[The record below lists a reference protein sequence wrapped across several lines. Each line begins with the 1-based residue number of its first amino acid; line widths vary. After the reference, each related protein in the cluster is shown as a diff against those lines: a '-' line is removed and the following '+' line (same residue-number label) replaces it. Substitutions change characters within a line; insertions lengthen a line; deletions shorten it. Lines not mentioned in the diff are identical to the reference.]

1 MKRTFS
7 IPALKAGIDVYGKKE
22 MRLDTSVQKL
32 KGVGP
37 KAAEALA
44 KKEIFTVGD
53 LLRFYPAEY
62 DFFTEPETAAQAPAG
77 SFCTLRLTMVGSGS
91 TLRRGTRVISHFEG
105 SDGTG
110 KVRLTFFNMP
120 YVRQTLTAGAA
131 FVFRGILRQTGG
143 GSRYM
148 EQPRFYTLQQY
159 GRLMGTLQPRYR
171 QIRGIGESRM
181 RTLLKT
187 AVEET
192 RGLADDLPQNMQ
204 EKYDLI
210 GQRQAVSTIHF
221 PPDRGSLQA
230 ARRRLIFDEFFSFII
245 GVRRQKS
252 EEGERSNPRPMK
264 TGAADQGTGRAEPY
278 AFPEPSSLPDGY
290 TNNTMDTS
298 MDISM
303 DLSMDLSMDTAMDSG
318 WCGRLLHSLPFS
330 LTQEQARAWEEIRGD
345 LTGPVLMNRLVQ
357 GDVGSGKTILAFL
370 ALVLCAENGR
380 QGALM
385 APTEVLARQHMEGF
399 TRYMEK
405 AGLPVRAV
413 LLTGSLRRQ
422 ERKEALQ
429 EIADGSAHVVI
440 GTHALFQDAVEF
452 HDLGLVVTD
461 EQHRFGVRQRSGLA
475 DKGKDV
481 PVLVMSATPIPRTL
495 AIILYG
501 ELQVSS
507 LRQLP
512 PGRLPIKSL
521 AMQDTR
527 RGAAYRFILSEIKK
541 GRQCYVICP
550 AVEEGEMQEI
560 ENVSDYTEKLSAAL
574 PPGLRIGSMTGR
586 MRPEEKTAVMDA
598 FSAGSI
604 DILVSTTVIE
614 VGINVPNASVILI
627 ENAERF
633 GLSQLHQLRGRVGRG
648 QEQSYCIF
656 LYRGR
661 EKPERLAVLEQNSNG
676 FSIAEQ
682 DLKARGPG
690 DLFGVRQSGLP
701 QFTLADLYE
710 DADILK
716 EAAACAD
723 EILRE
728 NPGYRCAEERVV
740 DYSTI

>member
-1 MKRTFS
+1 M
-7 IPALKAGIDVYGKKE
+7 GKD

-37 KAAEALA
+37 KAAESLA
-44 KKEIFTVGD
+44 KKEIFTVGE
-53 LLRFYPAEY
+53 LLRFYPVEY
-62 DFFTEPETAAQAPAG
+62 DWFTEPEYAAESAPGSLTA
-77 SFCTLRLTMVGSGS
+77 LRLTIIGNGSIFRKGA
-91 TLRRGTRVISHFEG
+91 RVISHFEG
-105 SDGTG
+105 SDGTA

-120 YVRQTLTAGAA
+120 YVRQTLGAGTS
-131 FVFRGILRQTGG
+131 FVFRGLLRQSGAG
-143 GSRYM
+143 NLYM
-148 EQPRFYTLQQY
+148 EQPRFYSAAQY
-159 GRLMGTLQPRYR
+159 KGLMGTLQPRYR

-187 AVEET
+187 AIEET
-192 RGLADDLPQNMQ
+192 AGLSDDLSPAVR
-204 EKYDLI
+204 EKYSLI
-210 GQRQAVSTIHF
+210 GQREAVRTIHF
-221 PPDRGSLQA
+221 PLDRESLQS

-252 EEGERSNPRPMK
+252 EEGERKNPRPMVRPSPA
-264 TGAADQGTGRAEPY
+264 AAD
-278 AFPEPSSLPDGY
+278 
-290 TNNTMDTS
+290 
-298 MDISM
+298 
-303 DLSMDLSMDTAMDSG
+303 
-318 WCGRLLHSLPFS
+318 WCQLFLKS
-330 LTQEQARAWEEIRGD
+330 LTFTLTDEQKRAWEEIRAD
-345 LTGPVLMNRLVQ
+345 LTGPHLMNRLVQ
-357 GDVGSGKTILAFL
+357 GDVGSGKTVLAFL
-370 ALVLCAENGR
+370 ALVLCAQNGR

-399 TRYMEK
+399 ADAMRK
-405 AGLPVRAV
+405 AGLPVKAV
-413 LLTGSLRRQ
+413 LLTGSVKGKA
-422 ERKEALQ
+422 RKEALQ
-429 EIADGSAHVVI
+429 SIADGSAGVVI

-452 HDLGLVVTD
+452 HDLSLVITD
-461 EQHRFGVRQRSGLA
+461 EQHRFGVRQRTGLA
-475 DKGKDV
+475 DKGENV

-521 AMQDTR
+521 AMQDSQ
-527 RGAAYRFILSEIKK
+527 RGRAYRFILSEIGK

-560 ENVSDYTEKLSAAL
+560 ENVSDYAEKLKSAL
-574 PPGLRIGSMTGR
+574 PPHLRIDSMTGR
-586 MRPEEKTAVMDA
+586 LRPEEKNAVMER
-598 FSAGSI
+598 FSAGDT

-614 VGINVPNASVILI
+614 VGINVPNATVILI

-648 QEQSYCIF
+648 RDQSYCIF
-656 LYRGR
+656 LYNGR
-661 EKPERLAVLEQNSNG
+661 EKPERLAVLEKNSNG

-682 DLKARGPG
+682 DLKTRGPG

-716 EAAACAD
+716 EAAACAE

-728 NPGYRCAEERVV
+728 NPGFHCGQERTV
-740 DYSTI
+740 DYATI

>member
-62 DFFTEPETAAQAPAG
+62 DFFTEPETAAEAPAG
-77 SFCTLRLTMVGSGS
+77 SFCTLCLTMVGSGS
-91 TLRRGTRVISHFEG
+91 TLRRGARVISHFEG

-210 GQRQAVSTIHF
+210 GQREAVSTIHF

-264 TGAADQGTGRAEPY
+264 TGAADKGTGPADPSSTESSS
-278 AFPEPSSLPDGY
+278 FPEGY
-290 TNNTMDTS
+290 TDTSKDIFKDTS
-298 MDISM
+298 MEVS
-303 DLSMDLSMDTAMDSG
+303 LDTPVDSG
-318 WCGRLLHSLPFS
+318 WCGRLLQSLPFS

-345 LTGPVLMNRLVQ
+345 LTGPLLMNRLVQ

-413 LLTGSLRRQ
+413 LLTGSLKRQ

-429 EIADGSAHVVI
+429 AIADGSDHVVI

-461 EQHRFGVRQRSGLA
+461 EQHRFGVLQRSGLA

-512 PGRLPIKSL
+512 PGRQPIKSL

-527 RGAAYRFILSEIKK
+527 RGSAYRFILSEIKK

-574 PPGLRIGSMTGR
+574 PPELRIDSMTGR

-614 VGINVPNASVILI
+614 VGINVPNATVILI

>member
-1 MKRTFS
+1 
-7 IPALKAGIDVYGKKE
+7 

-37 KAAEALA
+37 RAAEALA

-62 DFFTEPETAAQAPAG
+62 DFFTEPETAAEAPAG

-91 TLRRGTRVISHFEG
+91 ILRRGARVISHFEG

-131 FVFRGILRQTGG
+131 FIFRGILRQTAG

-159 GRLMGTLQPRYR
+159 ERLMGTLQPRYR

-192 RGLADDLPQNMQ
+192 GGLADDLPQNMQ
-204 EKYDLI
+204 EKYGLI
-210 GQRQAVSTIHF
+210 GQRLAVSTIHF

-245 GVRRQKS
+245 GIRRQKS
-252 EEGERSNPRPMK
+252 EEGERRNSRPMK
-264 TGAADQGTGRAEPY
+264 TGPAVQGTGLAEPSS
-278 AFPEPSSLPDGY
+278 FPEPSSSPEGY
-290 TNNTMDTS
+290 TDTS

-303 DLSMDLSMDTAMDSG
+303 ATAMDSG
-318 WCGRLLHSLPFS
+318 WCGRLLQSLPFS

-345 LTGPVLMNRLVQ
+345 LTGPLLMNRLVQ

-413 LLTGSLRRQ
+413 LLTGSLKRQ

-429 EIADGSAHVVI
+429 AIADGSTHVVI
-440 GTHALFQDAVEF
+440 GTHALFQEAVEF
-452 HDLGLVVTD
+452 HDLGLVITD
-461 EQHRFGVRQRSGLA
+461 EQHRFGVRQRAGLA

-507 LRQLP
+507 LRELP
-512 PGRLPIKSL
+512 PGRQPIKSL

-527 RGAAYRFILSEIKK
+527 RGSAYRFILSEIKK

-560 ENVSDYTEKLSAAL
+560 ENVSDYTEKLSASL
-574 PPGLRIGSMTGR
+574 PSGLRIGSMTGR

-614 VGINVPNASVILI
+614 VGINVPNATVILI

>member
-1 MKRTFS
+1 MSVEK
-7 IPALKAGIDVYGKKE
+7 D

-37 KAAEALA
+37 RAAEALA

-62 DFFTEPETAAQAPAG
+62 DFFTEPETVDQASAG
-77 SFCTLRLTMVGSGS
+77 SFCTLRLTVVGNGS
-91 TLRRGTRVISHFEG
+91 TFRRGARVISHFEG
-105 SDGTG
+105 ADGTG

-120 YVRQTLTAGAA
+120 YVRQTLAAGAA
-131 FVFRGILRQTGG
+131 FVFRGILRQAAG
-143 GSRYM
+143 GSRYL
-148 EQPRFYTLQQY
+148 EQPRFYTLSQY
-159 GRLMGTLQPRYR
+159 ERLKGTLQPRYR
-171 QIRGIGESRM
+171 QIKGIGDSRM

-187 AVEET
+187 ALEET
-192 RGLADDLPQNMQ
+192 RGLADDLPQNIKQ
-204 EKYDLI
+204 RYNLI
-210 GQRQAVSTIHF
+210 GQREAVGTIHF

-252 EEGERSNPRPMK
+252 EEGERRNPRPMK
-264 TGAADQGTGRAEPY
+264 AGTSERERGPAD
-278 AFPEPSSLPDGY
+278 PSSPAASIDASK
-290 TNNTMDTS
+290 DA
-298 MDISM
+298 
-303 DLSMDLSMDTAMDSG
+303 AMESS
-318 WCGRLLHSLPFS
+318 WCGRLLQSLPFS
-330 LTQEQARAWEEIRGD
+330 LTREQIHAWEEIRGD

-380 QGALM
+380 QGAFM

-399 TRYMEK
+399 TRYMSK
-405 AGLPVRAV
+405 AGLPVRTV
-413 LLTGSLRRQ
+413 LLTGAMKRQ

-429 EIADGSAHVVI
+429 AIADGSADVVI

-452 HDLGLVVTD
+452 HDLGLVITD
-461 EQHRFGVRQRSGLA
+461 EQHRFGVRQRAGLA
-475 DKGKDV
+475 DKGEDV

-507 LRQLP
+507 LRELP
-512 PGRLPIKSL
+512 PGRQPVKSL

-527 RGAAYRFILSEIKK
+527 RGSAYRFILSEIKK

-560 ENVSDYTEKLSAAL
+560 ENVSDYTEKLSASL
-574 PPGLRIGSMTGR
+574 PPELRIASMTGR

-598 FSAGSI
+598 FSAGST

-614 VGINVPNASVILI
+614 VGINVPNATVILI

-661 EKPERLAVLEQNSNG
+661 EKPDRLAVLEQNSNG
-676 FSIAEQ
+676 FDIAEQ

-710 DADILK
+710 DADILR
-716 EAAACAD
+716 EAASCAD
-723 EILRE
+723 EILHE
-728 NPGYRCAEERVV
+728 DPGYRCAEERAV

>member
-1 MKRTFS
+1 
-7 IPALKAGIDVYGKKE
+7 

-62 DFFTEPETAAQAPAG
+62 DFFTEPETAAEALAG
-77 SFCTLRLTMVGSGS
+77 SFCTLRLTMVGSGI
-91 TLRRGTRVISHFEG
+91 TLRRGARVISHFEG

-204 EKYDLI
+204 EKYGLI
-210 GQRQAVSTIHF
+210 GQRRAVSTIHF
-221 PPDRGSLQA
+221 PPDRGSLQE

-345 LTGPVLMNRLVQ
+345 LTGPFLMNRLVQ

-429 EIADGSAHVVI
+429 AIADGSAHVVI

-461 EQHRFGVRQRSGLA
+461 EQHRFGVRQRAGLA
-475 DKGKDV
+475 DKGEDV

-512 PGRLPIKSL
+512 PGRQPIKSL

-527 RGAAYRFILSEIKK
+527 RGTAYRFILSEIKK

-586 MRPEEKTAVMDA
+586 MRPEEKTAVMGA

-614 VGINVPNASVILI
+614 VGINVPNATVILI

-723 EILRE
+723 EMPPARMR
-728 NPGYRCAEERVV
+728 YCAKIPDTGARRRGWWIIRPYEHAEQGGVIV
-740 DYSTI
+740 